1 MREMPPATEFQT
13 RTQLCNAL
21 KRTLLEAP
29 APKLKDMA
37 AENEK
42 EQRRLQREK
51 ERLKRRRDASRLK
64 VAPSG
69 VLLFGGGDKSEAE
82 DEEKDEDEDGEEEEG
97 DRGEATAVFCGSWS
111 VLSDPTATFDD
122 SLAMKTL
129 HEVVMGVRA
138 YIE

>member
-1 MREMPPATEFQT
+1 MPKATEFQT

-29 APKLKDMA
+29 MPKLKDVA
-37 AENEK
+37 AENK
-42 EQRRLQREK
+42 KQQRRQQKEK
-51 ERLKRRRDASRLK
+51 ERRKRKRDADRLR

-69 VLLFGGGDKSEAE
+69 LLFFSAGDKSDAERDDDEQEEDPDQERGPEA
-82 DEEKDEDEDGEEEEG
+82 
-97 DRGEATAVFCGSWS
+97 AAVVFCGSWS
-111 VLSDPTATFDD
+111 VLADPAATFDD

>member
-1 MREMPPATEFQT
+1 MDYSRARRAEEASDEGAREEWI
-13 RTQLCNAL
+13 
-21 KRTLLEAP
+21 
-29 APKLKDMA
+29 
-37 AENEK
+37 
-42 EQRRLQREK
+42 
-51 ERLKRRRDASRLK
+51 
-64 VAPSG
+64 G
-69 VLLFGGGDKSEAE
+69 V
-82 DEEKDEDEDGEEEEG
+82 DEDGEEEEG